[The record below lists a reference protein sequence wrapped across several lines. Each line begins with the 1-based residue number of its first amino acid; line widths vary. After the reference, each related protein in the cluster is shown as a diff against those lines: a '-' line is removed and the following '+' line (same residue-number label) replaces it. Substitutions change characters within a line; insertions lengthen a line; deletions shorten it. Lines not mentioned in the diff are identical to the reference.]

1 MIINATNIGRHISG
15 ISRYSLSVSLYLLD
29 HWDFPFQLF
38 INAAAQFHFNNASNA
53 DKIRVVS
60 KYVSPD
66 FNMSGHLLRLL
77 WANKLCIQNKNDLV
91 FNTSQLEGSLWHKR
105 QIIMVH
111 DLLPLIFPQYH
122 KKQYYY
128 FKYVLPRI
136 LRNSMKILTVS
147 QYTKHQI
154 VNFYKI
160 PEEKICVIYNGID
173 DYFLNQTPNYAKQDY
188 ILYVGRISPTKN
200 IINLIK
206 AFEMLVRNE
215 KFALKL
221 KLTGSHRDLN
231 FKIDE
236 KVRNQIEFISNVSD
250 KELVDLY
257 KNARLL
263 IFPSLCEGF
272 GFPPLEA
279 MACGCPVVTSHVASL
294 PEVCGDAA
302 CYVDPYNVESIAEG
316 IRKVAFDEGL
326 SANLIQ
332 NGQKR
337 AALFSLEKS
346 VREHIKVF
354 EEGMKSIH

>member
-15 ISRYSLSVSLYLLD
+15 ISRYSLSVSLYLVD

-38 INAAAQFHFNNASNA
+38 INAAALPHFNNANNA

-77 WANKLCIQNKNDLV
+77 WTNKLCLQNRNVLV

-111 DLLPLIFPQYH
+111 DLLPLIFPRYH

-128 FKYVLPRI
+128 FKYALPRI
-136 LRNSMKILTVS
+136 LKNSMKILTVS

-160 PEEKICVIYNGID
+160 PEEKICVIYNGIGD
-173 DYFLNQTPNYAKQDY
+173 CFLNQTPNYAKQDY

-206 AFEMLVRNE
+206 AFEMLVSND

-236 KVRNQIEFISNVSD
+236 KARNQIEFISNVSD

-257 KNARLL
+257 MNARLL
-263 IFPSLCEGF
+263 AFPSLSEGF

-316 IRKVAFDEGL
+316 IRKVAFDEEL

-332 NGQKR
+332 KGQKR
-337 AALFSLEKS
+337 AAVFSLEKS

-354 EEGMKSIH
+354 EEVMKSIH